1 MAEIKQ
7 VSEKRVLKFNEDEM
21 KKVEKFKNDFSDIT
35 VKMGE
40 VELELT
46 LLNVRLKNI
55 QQIKDTLK
63 EQYIQ
68 LRESEVKLAQE
79 LREKYGE
86 GEFDITTGV
95 YNSIA
100 VDVDANIVP
109 QTRLATGKSTQ
120 GSKA

>member
-7 VSEKRVLKFNEDEM
+7 VSEKRVIKFSEDEM
-21 KKVEKFKNDFSDIT
+21 KKVEKFKTDFSEIT

-46 LLNVRLKNI
+46 LLNLQHKNI
-55 QQIKDTLK
+55 EKIKDTLK

-68 LRESEVKLAQE
+68 LRESEIKLAQE

-86 GEFDITTGV
+86 GEFDITTG
-95 YNSIA
+95 IFT
-100 VDVDANIVP
+100 P
-109 QTRLATGKSTQ
+109 K
-120 GSKA
+120 K

>member
-1 MAEIKQ
+1 
-7 VSEKRVLKFNEDEM
+7 M

-63 EQYIQ
+63 ERYIQ
-68 LRESEVKLAQE
+68 LRESEVKLAGE

-95 YNSIA
+95 FT
-100 VDVDANIVP
+100 P
-109 QTRLATGKSTQ
+109 K
-120 GSKA
+120 K

>member
-95 YNSIA
+95 FT
-100 VDVDANIVP
+100 P
-109 QTRLATGKSTQ
+109 K
-120 GSKA
+120 K

>member
-7 VSEKRVLKFNEDEM
+7 VSEKRVIKFGEDEM

-68 LRESEVKLAQE
+68 LRESEVKLASE

-95 YNSIA
+95 FT
-100 VDVDANIVP
+100 P
-109 QTRLATGKSTQ
+109 K
-120 GSKA
+120 K

>member
-7 VSEKRVLKFNEDEM
+7 VSEKRVIKFSEDEM

-68 LRESEVKLAQE
+68 LRESEVKLASE

-95 YNSIA
+95 FT
-100 VDVDANIVP
+100 P
-109 QTRLATGKSTQ
+109 K
-120 GSKA
+120 K

>member
-68 LRESEVKLAQE
+68 LRESEIKLASE

-95 YNSIA
+95 FT
-100 VDVDANIVP
+100 P
-109 QTRLATGKSTQ
+109 K
-120 GSKA
+120 K

>member
-7 VSEKRVLKFNEDEM
+7 VSEKRVIKFGEDEM
-21 KKVEKFKNDFSDIT
+21 KKVEKFKTDFSEIT

-46 LLNVRLKNI
+46 LLNLQHKNI
-55 QQIKDTLK
+55 EKIKDTLK

-68 LRESEVKLAQE
+68 LRESEIKLAQE

-86 GEFDITTGV
+86 GEFDITTG
-95 YNSIA
+95 IFT
-100 VDVDANIVP
+100 P
-109 QTRLATGKSTQ
+109 K
-120 GSKA
+120 K

>member
-1 MAEIKQ
+1 MSDVKN
-7 VSEKRVLKFNEDEM
+7 VSEKRVIKFSDDELKR
-21 KKVEKFKNDFSDIT
+21 VEKFKNDFSEIT

-46 LLNVRLKNI
+46 MLNVRFKNI
-55 QQIKDTLK
+55 QQVKDTLR

-95 YNSIA
+95 FT
-100 VDVDANIVP
+100 P
-109 QTRLATGKSTQ
+109 K
-120 GSKA
+120 K